1 MDTGICID
9 ISITGHR
16 MLPIEPLPLL
26 PLGSRIYPLSA
37 KPEYIF
43 LWQLPPSESAS
54 KTDMGVSNWRRLGHI
69 FVLRAKIKLEKW
81 VSGFHSER
89 STHWVEIPLNL
100 KEIKNGE
107 AKKDGKYPL

>member
-1 MDTGICID
+1 MDAGICID

-16 MLPIEPLPLL
+16 LLPIEPLPLL
-26 PLGSRIYPLSA
+26 PLGSGIYPLSA

-54 KTDMGVSNWRRLGHI
+54 KTDMGVSNWQRLGHI

-81 VSGFHSER
+81 VSGFHSE
-89 STHWVEIPLNL
+89 SLLI
-100 KEIKNGE
+100 G
-107 AKKDGKYPL
+107 